1 MNANEPQFWMMIA
14 SIIIAVC
21 FIIMA
26 ISFIAIAVIVKR
38 VVGTANRIEARVDPL
53 LAKMNLISDQGKDIA
68 TQFNELSGH
77 LTTATRN
84 LSESTG
90 LIRDEVVELKALV
103 SDTAIVAKDKV
114 ALVSQTIDRTQS
126 QVETTTDFIQAKIV
140 EPAREVAAIM
150 AGFRKGL
157 EVLLAPAP
165 KPIDRVY
172 TEDEL
177 FIG

>member
-1 MNANEPQFWMMIA
+1 MDISNPQFWMMVSSIVIA
-14 SIIIAVC
+14 IC

-26 ISFIAIAVIVKR
+26 ISFVAIAIIVKK
-38 VVGTANRIEARVDPL
+38 VIGTANRIEARVDPL

-68 TQFNELSGH
+68 QQFNELSGH
-77 LTTATRN
+77 LTTATKN

-90 LIRDEVVELKALV
+90 LIRDEVIELKALV

-114 ALVSQTIDRTQS
+114 ALVSQTIDRTQD
-126 QVETTTDFIQAKIV
+126 QVLTTTDLIQAKIV

-150 AGFRKGL
+150 AGFKKGL